1 MRRAARVL
9 LFLSFLS
16 SAASGEIP
24 IARDLSVEFQGQR
37 TSFAQAAVFAMPGE
51 TIEFRVD
58 GSRSNDAI
66 KFVAEFGKLERS
78 SDRHW
83 RWTAP
88 DAPGSSGVLKVTD
101 ASNSSRRIE
110 LNTFVLVPAQDIANG
125 YVGDFRI
132 DAYPNYQ
139 PAHGSNNYSAPTGFV
154 KVTEANRDRNVSPR
168 FKIGQFVSKQ
178 QGNWP
183 KYVAPGTRLYAK
195 LERLLDAVRGAGFEA
210 ATLNIMSGYRTPY
223 YNRALGNV
231 EFSRHIYGDAADVF
245 VDMNEDG
252 YMDDLNGDG
261 VVNVDDAATMAC
273 WLEALS
279 EQPSFAPLVGGL
291 GIYDG
296 NEYHGPFIHLDSRG
310 HYARWGSSAELDA
323 DRPDHARYGARV
335 NFLND
340 SQAGSVGC

>member
-1 MRRAARVL
+1 MHRAASVL
-9 LFLSFLS
+9 LFLSFT
-16 SAASGEIP
+16 ASGEVP
-24 IARDLSVEFQGQR
+24 FVHGLSVEFQGHR
-37 TSFAQAAVFAMPGE
+37 TSFAQAAVFVMPGE

-58 GSRSNDAI
+58 GSQSDDGI

-88 DAPGSSGVLKVTD
+88 DAPGSSGVLEIAD
-101 ASNSSRRIE
+101 ASTPARRIE
-110 LNTFVLVPAQDIANG
+110 LSTFVLVPTQEIANG

-132 DAYPNYQ
+132 DAYPNGE
-139 PAHGSNNYSAPTGFV
+139 PPRGSGNYSAPSGFV
-154 KVTEANRDRNVSPR
+154 KVTETNRDLNVSPR

-210 ATLNIMSGYRTPY
+210 TTLHIMSGYRTPY
-223 YNRALGNV
+223 YNRAIGNV

-261 VVNVDDAATMAC
+261 VVNVNDAATMAR

-279 EQPSFAPLVGGL
+279 KQPSFAPLVGGL
-291 GIYDG
+291 GIYDA

-310 HYARWGSSAELDA
+310 HHARWD
-323 DRPDHARYGARV
+323 
-335 NFLND
+335 
-340 SQAGSVGC
+340 Q